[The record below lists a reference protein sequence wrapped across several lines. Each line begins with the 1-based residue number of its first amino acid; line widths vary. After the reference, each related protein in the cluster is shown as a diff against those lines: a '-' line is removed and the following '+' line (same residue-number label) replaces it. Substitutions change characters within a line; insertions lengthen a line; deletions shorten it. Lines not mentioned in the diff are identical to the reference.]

1 VGLLKDKYKSLAP
14 QAHYLCDVVVLA
26 QAWKKSHSYIRRHN
40 WYADTLEL
48 DCSAVDLDNKLAE
61 WAEALSGGCYESE
74 PAWLVPAP
82 KNAPWVFNKEL
93 SGGWGPKVD
102 PGGKPPALRPLAHLG
117 IREQTVTTALMLCLA
132 DCIETAQGNPSLPP
146 EQAAKQ
152 GVYSYGNRLFCKWS
166 AYGSRARFSWG
177 NSDTYSRYFQ
187 DYQQFVERPNAI
199 AQLVDT
205 QKSAD
210 EHVYIVKLDL
220 SAFYDN
226 VDVARLVSCLEREYA
241 DFCRMGESLQ
251 PADEGFWSLA
261 QQVLCFTWRDEDKKL
276 AHLFRGGVL
285 PDGLPQGLI
294 ASGFLANAYL
304 LDFDRLIGG
313 AARAKTVIDDVIR
326 LHDYCRYV
334 DDLRLVISVRA
345 ADFSEALVARTIS
358 DWVQAQLDK
367 ATVMDGGNDAR
378 LSINGEK
385 TELELYSAVGGES
398 GTAARMKSLQHQLS
412 GPFDVAALLQ
422 VETALNGL
430 LALAELGL
438 REEQASASSGSLP
451 ILASVAR
458 PKLEVR
464 DDTLTRFSA
473 YRLTKSLRMRR
484 SMTDM
489 SEQVE
494 GEAAREALLHD
505 YEVVARRLVAA
516 WAINPS
522 LVQVLRYA
530 LDLFPDPD
538 LLNAVTD
545 ALKAKLQAVSRSS
558 MEGRVVLYVFAELF
572 KAGATETGRRAAQD
586 PCFKVGDVEQYRA
599 NLAGIAKAMLS
610 EDVPWYVKQQ
620 ASLFLASAGRPIVLL
635 GGGREL
641 HHHRVLHEFL
651 LGKSKS
657 RKTPVSDEVSISL
670 VGYQLNENREAYVAW
685 FKQFSVGREKGQ
697 IREALQLIGQTDLA
711 LFTAITQGWQGRIS
725 DENESI
731 PNYLGA
737 YTDSRWPDNPPDLP
751 INTWLP
757 LAKAITHP
765 AAVFDQENALL
776 QLALALSSLKQK
788 QLKNPELLT
797 PLTIEVCCSDW
808 VKLRNPNVE
817 VLKVRHVIG
826 DDRRDPVYSTP
837 SWCATEHAWMYAI
850 GRLLRAAATGEL
862 DFTARQWLLS
872 SEAGW
877 YNGIRSTWQKRRMGM
892 IQTATA
898 IGGTTSA
905 VTPWFSNLLLSLLR
919 WPGIAAE
926 EVFAEFESVATPKD
940 LASLVRKRV
949 EQQAE
954 LFGSSSN
961 IPVYRYPVEWP
972 MKSSRHLRVVLV
984 QGLMPATKDFEGGI
998 LGLSAP
1004 GYRERHRNH
1013 TAALLHLAYRQL
1025 QAVDSVLGQDHKPQ
1039 VDLVVFPELTI
1050 HADDQ
1055 DFMRAFSDATGAML
1069 FYGLLG
1075 ASVPGTG
1082 YPANMARWLVPQWR
1096 GGRRSWIEVDQGKWH
1111 LTYEEKKLGIIP
1123 WRPYQVVIELQDEEE
1138 PGFRLSGAVC
1148 YDATDIALAADLKD
1162 ESHMFVVVAMNKDVK
1177 TFDNMV
1183 SALRYHMYQHVL
1195 IANSGEYGG
1204 STAQAPYDLEHKR
1217 LISHVHGS
1225 QQIAVSVFDVNV
1237 DDFGPLLNAAQPGSA
1252 VKKSLK
1258 ERIGKTPPA
1267 GLQRWKSK

>member
-1 VGLLKDKYKSLAP
+1 MGLLKDKYKSLAP
-14 QAHYLCDVVVLA
+14 QAHYLRDVVVLA
-26 QAWKKSHSYIRRHN
+26 QAWKKAHTYIRRHN

-48 DCSAVDLDNKLAE
+48 DCSAVDLDHKLAE
-61 WAEALSGGCYESE
+61 WAEVLSEGAYAST

-82 KNAPWVFNKEL
+82 KNAPWVFNKDL

-102 PGGKPPALRPLAHLG
+102 PDGKPPALRPLAHLG

-132 DCIETAQGNPSLPP
+132 DCIESAQGNPSLSP
-146 EQAAKQ
+146 EKAVKQ
-152 GVYSYGNRLFCKWS
+152 GVHSYGNRLFCKWS
-166 AYGSRARFSWG
+166 ADGSRARFSWG

-187 DYQQFVERPNAI
+187 DYQQFVERPNSI
-199 AQLVDT
+199 AQLVDAK
-205 QKSAD
+205 KSVD

-226 VDVARLVSCLEREYA
+226 VDVARLVSCLEREYT
-241 DFCRMGESLQ
+241 DFCCKDKSLP

-261 QQVLCFTWRDEDKKL
+261 RQILDFSWRDEDKKL

-285 PDGLPQGLI
+285 PDGLPQGLV

-304 LDFDRLIGG
+304 LDFDRLIGS
-313 AARAKTVIDDVIR
+313 AARAKTGIDDAIQ

-334 DDLRLVISVRA
+334 DDLRLVISVRTS
-345 ADFSEALVARTIS
+345 DFSESVVARTILT
-358 DWVQAQLDK
+358 WVQAQLDK
-367 ATVMDGGNDAR
+367 TTVMEGGNRAR
-378 LSINGEK
+378 LSINCDK

-422 VETALNGL
+422 VEAALNGL

-438 REEQASASSGSLP
+438 REVQAPTSTGSLP
-451 ILASVAR
+451 LLASVAR

-494 GEAAREALLHD
+494 GGTAREALLHD

-545 ALKAKLQAVSRSS
+545 ALKAKLQTVPRSS

-572 KAGATETGRRAAQD
+572 KAGATETGRRAAKD
-586 PCFKVGDVEQYRA
+586 LCFKVGNVEQYRA
-599 NLAGIAKAMLS
+599 NLAGIATAILL

-641 HHHRVLHEFL
+641 HHHRALHEYL
-651 LGKSKS
+651 RRKSKS
-657 RKTPVSDEVSISL
+657 RKTPVTDEVSISL
-670 VGYQLNENREAYVAW
+670 VGYQLNANREAYVDW
-685 FKQFSVGREKGQ
+685 FKQFSVGREKEQ

-711 LFTAITQGWQGRIS
+711 LFTAITRGGQARIA
-725 DENESI
+725 DEKEMI

-737 YTDSRWPDNPPDLP
+737 YTESRWPDNPPDLP

-757 LAKAITHP
+757 LAKVITHP

-776 QLALALSSLKQK
+776 QLALALSSLKPK
-788 QLKNPELLT
+788 QLKTPELLT
-797 PLTIEVCCSDW
+797 PLTIEVRCSDW
-808 VKLRNPNVE
+808 VKLRNPSVE
-817 VLKVRHVIG
+817 VLKIRHVIG
-826 DDRRDPVYSTP
+826 DDSGDPLYSTP
-837 SWCATEHAWMYAI
+837 SWCATEYAWMYAI

-872 SEAGW
+872 SETGW

-892 IQTATA
+892 LHTAMA

-919 WPGIAAE
+919 WPGITAD
-926 EVFAEFESVATPKD
+926 EVFAEFESVAKPKD
-940 LASLVRKRV
+940 LTALLRKRIG
-949 EQQAE
+949 QQAE
-954 LFGSSSN
+954 LFGASSN

-972 MKSSRHLRVVLV
+972 MKSSRHLRVMLV
-984 QGLMPATKDFEGGI
+984 QGLMPATSDFNGGI
-998 LGLSAP
+998 LGLSEP

-1025 QAVDSVLGQDHKPQ
+1025 QALDSVFGQDHKPR

-1055 DFMRAFSDATGAML
+1055 DLMRAFSDATGAML

-1075 ASVPGTG
+1075 ASVPGTKH
-1082 YPANMARWLVPQWR
+1082 PANMARWLVPQWR
-1096 GGRRSWIEVDQGKWH
+1096 SGRRSWIEVDQGKWH
-1111 LTYEEKKLGIIP
+1111 LTGDEVKLGIIP
-1123 WRPYQVVIELQDEEE
+1123 WRPYQVVIELQWADD

-1195 IANSGEYGG
+1195 IANSGEFGG
-1204 STAQAPYDLEHKR
+1204 STAQAPYDVEHKR

-1237 DDFGPLLNAAQPGSA
+1237 DDFGPQLNAAGPG
-1252 VKKSLK
+1252 VVVNKDVK

-1267 GLQRWKSK
+1267 GLRR